1 MLNKDQIKN
10 IFKVGFTL
18 CAITAVSALI
28 LAFVNSLTAPVIAK
42 NTAEKQQQAML
53 EVLPSASGFSDENL
67 INDSV
72 DKIVTAV
79 YEGNDENKNV
89 CGYAVMVS
97 PNGYGG
103 AISMTV
109 GVDLEL
115 KVTGVDII
123 SQSETPG
130 LGAKCVEDDFKNQYI
145 GKSKGITVSKSGAK
159 DNEIDAISSA
169 TITSNAVTL
178 GVNTAIDAVILIKG
192 DK

>member
-130 LGAKCVEDDFKNQYI
+130 LGAKCVEDDFKNQ
-145 GKSKGITVSKSGAK
+145 
-159 DNEIDAISSA
+159 
-169 TITSNAVTL
+169 
-178 GVNTAIDAVILIKG
+178 
-192 DK
+192 